1 MASSHCRGGHAEGHP
16 VGGGCHGATCSRGCG
31 PSLVRQ
37 CDLQMVTGRVRG
49 GVQGSG
55 GSLVGQDGA
64 WSSSPQPLWP
74 PHPIALTIPNALFM
88 SPIQRP
94 PFSIPVT
101 LARGAPPHR
110 ANTPV
115 PRISVLSAG
124 LGAQKEHPLSPSR
137 ANPEPGSI
145 VVAAYSQ
152 SELRGHEEVRV
163 LRPGHEPGS
172 PISVGGRSECP
183 PPWPQACPTR
193 GGGSSPSRLEGS
205 RGPESSRCVD
215 SFRKVQEQNWG
226 PLQPCM

>member
-1 MASSHCRGGHAEGHP
+1 MIQEGWETESWCLESAEQRREKRRGKKRRGGRAGLAVASSHGRGGHAEGHP

-74 PHPIALTIPNALFM
+74 PHPIALPIPNALFM

-101 LARGAPPHR
+101 LARGAPPHG

-115 PRISVLSAG
+115 PRISVQNPSSQCRAG
-124 LGAQKEHPLSPSR
+124 SSEGASSLPFQ
-137 ANPEPGSI
+137 
-145 VVAAYSQ
+145 SQ
-152 SELRGHEEVRV
+152 S
-163 LRPGHEPGS
+163 
-172 PISVGGRSECP
+172 
-183 PPWPQACPTR
+183 
-193 GGGSSPSRLEGS
+193 
-205 RGPESSRCVD
+205 
-215 SFRKVQEQNWG
+215 
-226 PLQPCM
+226 